1 MTRIVSRVL
10 SALLL
15 GTVVLAGVALIG
27 VPKATGSHPLT
38 VLSGSMEPTY
48 DPGDVVVVRPTDAD
62 DLQIGDVV
70 TFQPES
76 GNPDLTTH
84 RVVAVVLTDQG
95 RAYTTQGDAN
105 DAVDPAPV
113 MPAQV
118 RGTVWYSVPLVGH
131 VSTWASGASLRLV
144 IDLAAVGLV
153 LYGGYLFAGGLLER
167 RRREREATT

>member
-1 MTRIVSRVL
+1 MRRVTRVVSRVL

-131 VSTWASGASLRLV
+131 RLHLGLGREPAARHRPGCCRPGPLRRLP
-144 IDLAAVGLV
+144 L
-153 LYGGYLFAGGLLER
+153 R
-167 RRREREATT
+167 RRAPRATPS